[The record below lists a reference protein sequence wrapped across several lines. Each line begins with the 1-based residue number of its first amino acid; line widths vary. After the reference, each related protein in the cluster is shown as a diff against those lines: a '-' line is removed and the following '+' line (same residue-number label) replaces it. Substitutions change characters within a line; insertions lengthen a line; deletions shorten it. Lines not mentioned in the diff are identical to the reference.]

1 MIKQQN
7 VMELGGM
14 IRDKKGRP
22 ANDNKSITFA
32 DLTGVA
38 VQDVVISSMALDAL
52 NAMHLN

>member
-7 VMELGGM
+7 VLELGGM